1 MYSENGKFPFKGCYN
16 ISIKLIYY
24 PIFSSAIWIC
34 LKLNP
39 LMATQIKDGLHFFST
54 SLPGS
59 AYLSNAFT
67 IISSLYI
74 LQSVKRPKYLFPP
87 SIKICNVFLVKEI
100 KSCFMNSKYR
110 RPILRCFWSFC
121 IFSYSWFTH
130 VALFV
135 TIKEGKR
142 KERLI

>member
-54 SLPGS
+54 SLHGS

-100 KSCFMNSKYR
+100 KLFYEFKIPATDFTMFLVLLYFFIFMIHPCR
-110 RPILRCFWSFC
+110 TFC
-121 IFSYSWFTH
+121 YN
-130 VALFV
+130 
-135 TIKEGKR
+135 
-142 KERLI
+142 

>member
-74 LQSVKRPKYLFPP
+74 LQSVKRPKYIFPP

-100 KSCFMNSKYR
+100 KLFYEFKIPATDFTMFLVLLYFFIFMI
-110 RPILRCFWSFC
+110 RPCRTFC
-121 IFSYSWFTH
+121 YN
-130 VALFV
+130 
-135 TIKEGKR
+135 
-142 KERLI
+142 

>member
-87 SIKICNVFLVKEI
+87 SIKICKVFLVKEI
-100 KSCFMNSKYR
+100 KLFYEFKIPATDFTMFLVLLYFFIFMIHPCR
-110 RPILRCFWSFC
+110 TFC
-121 IFSYSWFTH
+121 YN
-130 VALFV
+130 
-135 TIKEGKR
+135 
-142 KERLI
+142 

>member
-1 MYSENGKFPFKGCYN
+1 
-16 ISIKLIYY
+16 
-24 PIFSSAIWIC
+24 
-34 LKLNP
+34 
-39 LMATQIKDGLHFFST
+39 MATQIKDGLHFFPT
-54 SLPGS
+54 SFPGS

-100 KSCFMNSKYR
+100 KLFYEFKIPATDFTMFLVLLYFFIFM
-110 RPILRCFWSFC
+110 IH
-121 IFSYSWFTH
+121 H

-135 TIKEGKR
+135 TIKDGKR

>member
-39 LMATQIKDGLHFFST
+39 LMATQIKDGLHFFLT
-54 SLPGS
+54 SFPGS

-87 SIKICNVFLVKEI
+87 SIIICNVFLVKEI
-100 KSCFMNSKYR
+100 KLFYEFKIPATDFTMFLVLLYFFIFMIHPCR
-110 RPILRCFWSFC
+110 TFC
-121 IFSYSWFTH
+121 YN
-130 VALFV
+130 
-135 TIKEGKR
+135 
-142 KERLI
+142 

>member
-16 ISIKLIYY
+16 IKLIYY
-24 PIFSSAIWIC
+24 PIFSSAIWI
-34 LKLNP
+34 LFKLNS

-54 SLPGS
+54 SLHGS

-100 KSCFMNSKYR
+100 KLFYEFKIPATDFTMFLVLLYFFIFM
-110 RPILRCFWSFC
+110 IH
-121 IFSYSWFTH
+121 H

-135 TIKEGKR
+135 TIKDGKR

>member
-24 PIFSSAIWIC
+24 PIFSRAIWIC

-39 LMATQIKDGLHFFST
+39 LMATQIKDGLHFLPT
-54 SLPGS
+54 SFPGS

-100 KSCFMNSKYR
+100 KLFYEFKIPATDFTMFLVLRYFFIFM
-110 RPILRCFWSFC
+110 IH
-121 IFSYSWFTH
+121 H

>member
-39 LMATQIKDGLHFFST
+39 LMATQIKDGLHFFPT
-54 SLPGS
+54 SFPGS
-59 AYLSNAFT
+59 AYISNAFT
-67 IISSLYI
+67 IISSRYI

-87 SIKICNVFLVKEI
+87 SIKIC
-100 KSCFMNSKYR
+100 CFMNSKYR

-121 IFSYSWFTH
+121 IFAYSWFTMSH
-130 VALFV
+130 FLLQLK
-135 TIKEGKR
+135 KENEKKG
-142 KERLI
+142 

>member
-16 ISIKLIYY
+16 IKLIYY

-39 LMATQIKDGLHFFST
+39 LMATQIKDGLHFFPT
-54 SLPGS
+54 SFPGS

-74 LQSVKRPKYLFPP
+74 LQSVKRPKYIFPP

-100 KSCFMNSKYR
+100 KLFYEFKI
-110 RPILRCFWSFC
+110 PATDFTCFWSFC

>member
-1 MYSENGKFPFKGCYN
+1 MLQHIHKAHLLSDIFKCN
-16 ISIKLIYY
+16 LNLFKVKSIDGH
-24 PIFSSAIWIC
+24 P
-34 LKLNP
+34 
-39 LMATQIKDGLHFFST
+39 IKDGLHFFST

-100 KSCFMNSKYR
+100 KLFYEFKIPATDFTMFLVLLYFFIFM
-110 RPILRCFWSFC
+110 IH
-121 IFSYSWFTH
+121 H

-135 TIKEGKR
+135 TIKDGKR

>member
-1 MYSENGKFPFKGCYN
+1 MYMYSENGKFPFKGCYN

-74 LQSVKRPKYLFPP
+74 LQSVKRTKYLFPP
-87 SIKICNVFLVKEI
+87 SIKICNVFFVKEI
-100 KSCFMNSKYR
+100 KLFYEFKIPATDFTMFLVLLYFFIFMIHPCR
-110 RPILRCFWSFC
+110 TFC
-121 IFSYSWFTH
+121 YN
-130 VALFV
+130 
-135 TIKEGKR
+135 
-142 KERLI
+142 